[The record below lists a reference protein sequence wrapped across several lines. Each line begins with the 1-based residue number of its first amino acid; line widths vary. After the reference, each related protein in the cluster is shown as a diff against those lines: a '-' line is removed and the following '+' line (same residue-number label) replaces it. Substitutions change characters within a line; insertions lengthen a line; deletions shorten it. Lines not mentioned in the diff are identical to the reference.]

1 MLDHRKHS
9 VLGVLVNATDY
20 DHAVDSIMDAATE
33 RRPFAVSALAVHG
46 VMTGVMAR
54 DHKYRLNT
62 FELIVPDGQPVRWAL
77 NLMYKANLKDR
88 VYGPELTLRV
98 LGKAAELGIP
108 VYLYGATDEILTSL
122 QHSIHRRFQ
131 GLIVAGA
138 EPSKFGHLTEQECIA
153 LAERIEASGAA
164 IVLVGLGCP
173 RQEVF
178 TYEMRRHLKMP
189 MLAVGAAFAFIGGSV
204 KQAPKVMQ
212 DYGLEWLYRL
222 IQEPR
227 RLWNRYLVLNSYF
240 SLLLLGQLF
249 GLQYNSDGEAPV
261 REIRYG

>member
-20 DHAVDSIMDAATE
+20 DHAVDSIMEAAIE

-77 NLMYKANLKDR
+77 NLMYKAGLKDR

-98 LGKAAELGIP
+98 LGRAAQLGLPI
-108 VYLYGATDEILTSL
+108 YLYGATNKILTAL
-122 QHSIHRRFQ
+122 QQSIDRRFE
-131 GLIVAGA
+131 GIVIAGS
-138 EPSKFGHLTEQECIA
+138 EPSKFGHLSEEECIA
-153 LAERIEASGAA
+153 LAARIEDSGAQ

-178 TYEMRRHLKMP
+178 TYEMRQHLKMP

-212 DYGLEWLYRL
+212 DHGLEWLYRF

-240 SLLLLGQLF
+240 SILLLGQLF
-249 GLQYNSDGEAPV
+249 GLQYNSRGEAPLG
-261 REIRYG
+261 EIRYG

>member
-1 MLDHRKHS
+1 MLDHQKHS

-20 DHAVDSIMDAATE
+20 DHAVDSIMDAARE
-33 RRPFAVSALAVHG
+33 KRPFAVSALAVHG
-46 VMTGVMAR
+46 VMTGVMAGA
-54 DHKYRLNT
+54 HKFRLNA

-77 NLMYKANLKDR
+77 NLMYKAGLKDR

-98 LGKAAELGIP
+98 LGRAAELGLP
-108 VYLYGATDEILTSL
+108 VYLYGATNEMLAALKQSVY
-122 QHSIHRRFQ
+122 RRYP
-131 GLIVAGA
+131 GIVIAGS
-138 EPSKFGHLTEQECIA
+138 EPSKFGHLTEQECVE
-153 LAERIEASGAA
+153 LARRIEDSGAA
-164 IVLVGLGCP
+164 IMLVGLGCP

-178 TYEMRRHLKMP
+178 AYEMRRHLNMP

-212 DYGLEWLYRL
+212 DYGLEWLFRL

-240 SLLLLGQLF
+240 SVLLIGQIF
-249 GLQYNSDGEAPV
+249 GLRYNSRGEAPIGEV
-261 REIRYG
+261 RYG